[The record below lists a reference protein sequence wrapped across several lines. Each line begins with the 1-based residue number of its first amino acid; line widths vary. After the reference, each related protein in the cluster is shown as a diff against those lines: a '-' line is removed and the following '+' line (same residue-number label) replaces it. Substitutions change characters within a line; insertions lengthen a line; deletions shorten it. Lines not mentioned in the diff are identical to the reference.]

1 MTSENNFLEKVLKRD
16 LDYTYTY
23 TVPAKPVKKQ
33 PQEPAAQ
40 TAQKEYKG
48 G

>member
-16 LDYTYTY
+16 LDYTY